1 MKPLKTN
8 DTLNDTLK
16 SMNDTLK
23 MILNKL
29 KDLESK
35 IPNNTNS
42 AKEQKSYFEYLWE
55 TQTEQK
61 KLKF

>member
-23 MILNKL
+23 QILNKL

-35 IPNNTNS
+35 IQTIESNT
-42 AKEQKSYFEYLWE
+42 KDKLEY
-55 TQTEQK
+55 QDSIFK
-61 KLKF
+61 IKHF